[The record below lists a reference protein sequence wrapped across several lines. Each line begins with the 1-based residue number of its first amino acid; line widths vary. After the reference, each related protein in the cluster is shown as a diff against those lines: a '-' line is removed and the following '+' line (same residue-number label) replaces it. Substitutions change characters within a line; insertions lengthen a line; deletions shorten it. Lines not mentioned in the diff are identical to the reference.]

1 MQGFNRPS
9 KGKAVELLIA
19 LFKQKIR
26 LLNNCQFSRN
36 SKGIVLLNI
45 KALVEMIKTYII
57 NIIWKEEKMHKK
69 SF

>member
-9 KGKAVELLIA
+9 KDKAFEFMIA
-19 LFKQKIR
+19 LFIQKIR